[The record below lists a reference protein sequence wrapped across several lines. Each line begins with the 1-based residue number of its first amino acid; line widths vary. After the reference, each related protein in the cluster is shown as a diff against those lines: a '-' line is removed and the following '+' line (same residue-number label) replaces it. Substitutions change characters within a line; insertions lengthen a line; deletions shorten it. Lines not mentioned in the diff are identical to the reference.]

1 VLTRGRHLLGV
12 ALIAGC
18 VAVPGALGASAAPAS
33 AATTPEASS
42 SSAFCQA
49 YNNLSSYKGNTSTIK
64 GFRSSLHHLRT
75 LVQQVEK
82 TAPPS
87 VKAHLTAF
95 LKDEAQLQTLA
106 NKSSSFNALSSN
118 AQAQAIS
125 ARLQS
130 DGSPVDS
137 YASSHCKG

>member
-1 VLTRGRHLLGV
+1 V
-12 ALIAGC
+12 ALVAGC
-18 VAVPGALGASAAPAS
+18 IALSSVVGGGAAFAAVTSTAK
-33 AATTPEASS
+33 SS
-42 SSAFCQA
+42 PSAFCQA
-49 YNNLSSYKGNTSTIK
+49 YNNLSSYKGNTSSIG

-75 LVQQVEK
+75 LVQQVQK

-106 NKSSSFNALSSN
+106 DTSSSFNALSSN
-118 AQAQAIS
+118 SQAQAIS
-125 ARLQS
+125 TRLQS

>member
-12 ALIAGC
+12 ALIASC
-18 VAVPGALGASAAPAS
+18 IAVSSAVGGGAASAAV
-33 AATTPEASS
+33 TTTVKSS

-49 YNNLSSYKGNTSTIK
+49 YNNLSSYKGNTSTIS

-75 LVQQVEK
+75 LVQQVQK

-95 LKDEAQLQTLA
+95 LKDEAQLQSLA
-106 NKSSSFNALSSN
+106 DKSSSFNALSSN
-118 AQAQAIS
+118 AQAQAVS
-125 ARLQS
+125 TRLQS

-137 YASSHCKG
+137 YAGSHCKG

>member
-1 VLTRGRHLLGV
+1 V

-18 VAVPGALGASAAPAS
+18 IAVPGALGASAVPA
-33 AATTPEASS
+33 AAATPEASS

-49 YNNLSSYKGNTSTIK
+49 YNNLSSYKGNTASIK

-87 VKAHLTAF
+87 VKTHLTAF

-106 NKSSSFNALSSN
+106 NKTSSFNALSSN

-125 ARLQS
+125 TRLQS
-130 DGSPVDS
+130 DGTPVDT

>member
-1 VLTRGRHLLGV
+1 V
-12 ALIAGC
+12 ALIAC
-18 VAVPGALGASAAPAS
+18 CIAVSSALAAGAAPA
-33 AATTPEASS
+33 AATTPTASS

-49 YNNLSSYKGNTSTIK
+49 YNSLSSYKGNTSSIS
-64 GFRSSLHHLRT
+64 GFRSSLRHLRT
-75 LVQQVEK
+75 LVAQVEK

-87 VKAHLTAF
+87 VKSHLAAF

-106 NKSSSFNALSSN
+106 DKSSSFNALSNS

-125 ARLQS
+125 GRLQS
-130 DGSPVDS
+130 DGEPVDT